1 MEQISEAIRTG
12 TLLWEPSEDFKSRS
26 RIADYMRWL
35 RQERG
40 LAFDSYNQLWEWSV
54 TDLEGFWASIA
65 EYFRI
70 PFTRGWSRVLD
81 RRVMPGAHWFEGAE
95 LNYAQVLFKQ
105 ATPARPA
112 VVFSSERHPLQELS
126 WAELEAQVAA
136 VAAGLRRLGVA
147 RGDRVVAYMPN
158 IPQTLVACL
167 ATVSLGAIWSSCAP
181 DFGIRSVLDRFSQIE
196 PRVLF
201 AVDGYTYGGKAFDR
215 REIVAELRRS
225 LPSLQTTVLVPYL
238 DTERTPTGAGET
250 SWAELVT
257 GRQATLDFETVG
269 FEHPLWVLYTSGT
282 TGLPKPIVHSHG
294 GTLVE
299 SFRDEGLQYNLGPG
313 SRFFW
318 QTSTSWIMWNA
329 LVMSLTVGA
338 TAVLYDGNPGYPSLD
353 RLWDMAAQAGVTMMG
368 VSPAFLLA
376 CRKAGIVPS
385 EGRDLSRL
393 ECLGSTGSPLPS
405 EASAWVYRAVK
416 PDIWVGDL
424 TGGTDIGTVAAG
436 LCAILPV
443 YAGELQ
449 CRGLGAKVESFDEA
463 GRPGV
468 NRQGELVITEP
479 MPQMPVAFWNDPTGE
494 RYRTSYFTRFPGVWR
509 HGDWITITDRGTAIL
524 PGRSDSTLNRH
535 GVRLGTGELYRV
547 IEELPEIV
555 DSLVIGI
562 ELPGGDYRMPLFV
575 VLAEGVGLDDAL
587 RERIITALRTNL
599 SPRHVPDSITA
610 VRAIPRTLTGK
621 KLELPVKR
629 LFLGVPLQEVASLGA
644 TLDPQALE
652 DFAHLAQELGL
663 AGAGAG
669 SAQR

>member
-1 MEQISEAIRTG
+1 MEQVGEAIRAG

-54 TDLEGFWASIA
+54 SDLEGFWASIVD
-65 EYFRI
+65 YFRI

-81 RRVMPGAHWFEGAE
+81 RHSMPGAHWFEGAE
-95 LNYAQVLFKQ
+95 LNWAQVLFKQ

-112 VVFSSERHPLQELS
+112 AVFSSERHPLQELS

-147 RGDRVVAYMPN
+147 RGDRVVAYLPN
-158 IPQTLVACL
+158 IPQTLVAYL
-167 ATVSLGAIWSSCAP
+167 ATVSLGAIWSTCAP

-201 AVDGYTYGGKAFDR
+201 AVDGYTYGGKPFDR
-215 REIVAELRRS
+215 RDMVAELRRR
-225 LPSLQTTVLVPYL
+225 LPSLETTVLVPYL
-238 DTERTPTGAGET
+238 DTDRRPADAGET
-250 SWAELVT
+250 SWAELLA
-257 GRQATLDFETVG
+257 GPPAALDFETVG

-282 TGLPKPIVHSHG
+282 SGLPKPVVYGHG
-294 GTLVE
+294 GAALE
-299 SFRDEGLQYNLGPG
+299 SFKGLGLQFNLGPE

-329 LVMSLTVGA
+329 IVNSLPVGA

-353 RLWDMAAQAGVTMMG
+353 RLWDMAEQAGVTTLG

-376 CRKAGIVPS
+376 CRKAGIVPAK
-385 EGRDLSRL
+385 GRDLSGL
-393 ECLGSTGSPLPS
+393 ECLGSTGSPLSP
-405 EASAWVYRAVK
+405 EAGAWVYRAVK
-416 PDIWVGDL
+416 PDIWLGDL
-424 TGGTDIGTVAAG
+424 TGGTDIGTVVAG
-436 LCAILPV
+436 LCPILPV

-449 CRGLGAKVESFDEA
+449 GRGLGVKVESFDEA
-463 GRPGV
+463 GQPGL
-468 NRQGELVITEP
+468 NRQGELVLTEP
-479 MPQMPVAFWNDPTGE
+479 MPSMPVAFWNDPSGE
-494 RYRTSYFTRFPGVWR
+494 RYRASYFTMFPGVWR

-524 PGRSDSTLNRH
+524 PGRSDTTLNRY
-535 GVRLGTGELYRV
+535 GVRMGTGELYRV

-562 ELPGGDYRMPLFV
+562 ELPGGAYRMPLFV
-575 VLAEGVGLDDAL
+575 VLAEGVELDDAL

-599 SPRHVPDSITA
+599 SPRHVPDSMTA

-621 KLELPVKR
+621 KLELPIKR
-629 LFLGVPLQEVASLGA
+629 LFQGAPLHEVASLGA
-644 TLDPQALE
+644 TLDPRALE

-663 AGAGAG
+663 AGAV
-669 SAQR
+669 